1 MFEQPL
7 TCVYTWP
14 QARSWVG
21 CAVGF
26 LPGPRQPALKA
37 AALRFPRSAG
47 ASGPLFS
54 EQEGQCPAPDG
65 SQHVL
70 EGFRGVPQQPDHAAG
85 SARWRHRCVGSEN
98 LGCQCVTAGGLLN
111 GESHG
116 PGAGPD
122 GQRFLLSLLVWARV
136 LPKSSSNAPRLLRQA
151 AQLSEGLNSAWS
163 QGTGRREA
171 LLCLGPLAKSRVS
184 WGARGVGA
192 MGEQGPSNARLGWG
206 RSLSSLLPAVG
217 TRRKAFGVIRFA
229 FQ

>member
-1 MFEQPL
+1 M
-7 TCVYTWP
+7 
-14 QARSWVG
+14 
-21 CAVGF
+21 GF

-37 AALRFPRSAG
+37 AALRFPHSAG

-70 EGFRGVPQQPDHAAG
+70 EGFRGVPQPPDHAAG
-85 SARWRHRCVGSEN
+85 SARWRHRRVGSEN
-98 LGCQCVTAGGLLN
+98 LGCQCVTAAGLPN

-122 GQRFLLSLLVWARV
+122 GQRFLISLLVWARV

-171 LLCLGPLAKSRVS
+171 LLCKEQSVLGSKRCRGDGRAGAKQCQAGLGKESELPPACSGHPEEGFRGDQICVS
-184 WGARGVGA
+184 VR
-192 MGEQGPSNARLGWG
+192 
-206 RSLSSLLPAVG
+206 
-217 TRRKAFGVIRFA
+217 
-229 FQ
+229 